1 MKKKNRTMI
10 ICFLTPA
17 LLTYLIMYLYP
28 TIRTVLMS
36 FFEVGSLTQPVSEW
50 SFNGIENYINL
61 FSDALFIKTLENI
74 GKIWLFGGIGSLSVA
89 LFLAVILNSG
99 IRFKSFYRAVIY
111 LPNTISAI
119 AMGTMWIQ
127 YVYSARYGLLKDIFT
142 FLGLDSLASIQWTST
157 EYIFSSMLVAYCFG
171 MVGYQ
176 MLIFLA
182 GIDSIPQELS
192 EAAVVD
198 GANRFTTFT
207 RITFPLLRGT
217 VRTNITLWTVS
228 TAGFFVWSE
237 VFSPIN
243 PDAEVMTP
251 MVYMYMRAF
260 GSGTAATNIDIG
272 LSAAVGIVL
281 VVIILLS
288 FLVTNLLIK
297 DNK

>member
-10 ICFLTPA
+10 ICFLLPA
-17 LLTYLIMYLYP
+17 LITYLVMYLYP

-36 FFEVGSLTQPVSEW
+36 FFEVSSLTQSVSEW
-50 SFNGIENYINL
+50 SFNGIQNYINL
-61 FSDALFIKTLENI
+61 FSDDLFIKSLENI
-74 GKIWLFGGIGSLSVA
+74 GKIWLFGGLGSLTVA

-119 AMGTMWIQ
+119 AMGTMWVQ

-142 FLGLDSLASIQWTST
+142 FLGLDSLAAIQWTST
-157 EYIFSSMLVAYCFG
+157 EYIFTAMLIAYCFG

-182 GIDSIPQELS
+182 GIDAIPQELN

-198 GANRFTTFT
+198 GANRFTTFA
-207 RITFPLLRGT
+207 RITLPLLKGT
-217 VRTNITLWTVS
+217 IRTNITLWTVS

-237 VFSPIN
+237 VFAPIN
-243 PDAEVMTP
+243 PNAEVITP

-260 GSGTAATNIDIG
+260 GSGTAATNIDMG

-281 VVIILLS
+281 VAMILLS
-288 FLVTNLLIK
+288 FLLTNLLIK